1 MKKIL
6 LLLSLIIINNYGF
19 TQKLSKTKKLEFN
32 DFYTNPVP
40 SPNGELALVTS
51 EHFIGI
57 YILELKT
64 KKITPITITQGNGYG
79 YSWSTDNE
87 TIFYKVK
94 PENGYIMDSEVFS
107 YNIKTKETKKVEIN
121 HNYLPSYQGENNV
134 IVYTNIRTLKIEA
147 IDLKTMK
154 SWVVTNNEGQFYSAT
169 LSHDG
174 KKVAVHEG
182 SDVYVYNID
191 GSGMIAKLGPGIA
204 TSWSMDDNYLIGY
217 LSESSD
223 GHVISNSDIYLYDVK
238 NFKSKKV
245 TTTKNIFESNVSFIN
260 ENNIIY
266 ADEKTGDI
274 LTSKIKF

>member
-1 MKKIL
+1 MKKNL
-6 LLLSLIIINNYGF
+6 LLLTLIIFNMSYA
-19 TQKLSKTKKLEFN
+19 QKLTKTKKLEFN
-32 DFYTNPVP
+32 NFYTNPIP
-40 SPNGELALVTS
+40 SPNGELAIITS
-51 EHFIGI
+51 EQFIGI
-57 YILELKT
+57 SILELKT
-64 KKITPITITQGNGYG
+64 KKVTPITITEGSGYG

-94 PENGYIMDSEVFS
+94 PEDGYVMDSEVFS
-107 YNIKTKETKKVEIN
+107 YNIKTKETKKIEIN
-121 HNYLPSYQGENNV
+121 HNYLPSYQGENSV

-154 SWVVTNNEGQFYSAT
+154 SWVVTNNDGQFYSAT

-174 KKVAVHEG
+174 TKVAVHEG
-182 SDVYVYNID
+182 SDIYVYNID

-238 NFKSKKV
+238 NSKSKKI
-245 TTTKNIFESNVSFIN
+245 TTTKNVYESNVSFIS
-260 ENNIIY
+260 ENKIIY

>member
-1 MKKIL
+1 MKKNL
-6 LLLSLIIINNYGF
+6 LLLTLIVFNMSY
-19 TQKLSKTKKLEFN
+19 TQKLTKTQKLEFN
-32 DFYTNPVP
+32 NFYTNPIP
-40 SPNGELALVTS
+40 SPNGELAIITG
-51 EHFIGI
+51 EQFIGI
-57 YILELKT
+57 SVLELKT
-64 KKITPITITQGNGYG
+64 KKVTPITITQGSGYG

-94 PENGYIMDSEVFS
+94 PENGYVMDSEVFS

-121 HNYLPSYQGENNV
+121 HNYLPSYQGKNNV
-134 IVYTNIRTLKIEA
+134 VVYTNIRTLKIEA

-154 SWVVTNNEGQFYSAT
+154 SWIVTNNDGQFYSAT

-182 SDVYVYNID
+182 SDIYVYNID
-191 GSGMIAKLGPGIA
+191 GSGMIAKLGAGIA

-217 LSESSD
+217 LSESND

-238 NFKSKKV
+238 NSKSKKI
-245 TTTKNIFESNVSFIN
+245 TTTKNVFESNVSFIS
-260 ENNIIY
+260 ENKIIY

>member
-1 MKKIL
+1 MKKNL
-6 LLLSLIIINNYGF
+6 LLLTLIIFNMSYA
-19 TQKLSKTKKLEFN
+19 QKLTKTKKLEFN
-32 DFYTNPVP
+32 NFYTNPIP
-40 SPNGELALVTS
+40 SPNGELAIITS
-51 EHFIGI
+51 EQFIGI
-57 YILELKT
+57 SILELKT
-64 KKITPITITQGNGYG
+64 KKVTPITITEGSGYG

-94 PENGYIMDSEVFS
+94 PEDGYVMDSEVFS
-107 YNIKTKETKKVEIN
+107 YNIKTKETKKIEIN
-121 HNYLPSYQGENNV
+121 HNYLPSYQGENSV

-154 SWVVTNNEGQFYSAT
+154 SWVVTNNDGQFYSAT

-174 KKVAVHEG
+174 TKVAVHEG
-182 SDVYVYNID
+182 SDIYVYNID

-223 GHVISNSDIYLYDVK
+223 GHVISNSDIYWYDVK
-238 NFKSKKV
+238 NSKSKKI
-245 TTTKNIFESNVSFIN
+245 TTTKNVYESNVSFIS
-260 ENNIIY
+260 ENKIIY

>member
-1 MKKIL
+1 MKKNL
-6 LLLSLIIINNYGF
+6 LLLTLIVFNMSY
-19 TQKLSKTKKLEFN
+19 TQKLTKTQKLEFN
-32 DFYTNPVP
+32 NFYTNPIP
-40 SPNGELALVTS
+40 SPNGELAIITG
-51 EHFIGI
+51 EQFIGI
-57 YILELKT
+57 SVLELKT
-64 KKITPITITQGNGYG
+64 KKVTPITITQGSGYG

-94 PENGYIMDSEVFS
+94 PENGYVMDSEVFS

-134 IVYTNIRTLKIEA
+134 VVYTNIRTLKIEA

-154 SWVVTNNEGQFYSAT
+154 SWIVTNNDGQFYSAT

-182 SDVYVYNID
+182 SDIYVYNID
-191 GSGMIAKLGPGIA
+191 GSGMIAKLGAGIA

-217 LSESSD
+217 LSESND

-238 NFKSKKV
+238 NSKSKKI
-245 TTTKNIFESNVSFIN
+245 TTTKNVFESNVSFIS
-260 ENNIIY
+260 ENKIIY

>member
-1 MKKIL
+1 MKKNL
-6 LLLSLIIINNYGF
+6 LLLTLIVFNMSY
-19 TQKLSKTKKLEFN
+19 TQKLTKTQKLEFN
-32 DFYTNPVP
+32 NFYTNPIP
-40 SPNGELALVTS
+40 SPNGELAIITG
-51 EHFIGI
+51 EQFIGI
-57 YILELKT
+57 SVLELKT
-64 KKITPITITQGNGYG
+64 KKVTPITITQGSGYG

-94 PENGYIMDSEVFS
+94 PENGYVMDSEVFS

-134 IVYTNIRTLKIEA
+134 VVYTNIRTLKIEA

-154 SWVVTNNEGQFYSAT
+154 SWVVTNNDGQFYSAT

-174 KKVAVHEG
+174 KKVAVHQG
-182 SDVYVYNID
+182 SDIYVYNID
-191 GSGMIAKLGPGIA
+191 GSGMIAKLGTGIA

-217 LSESSD
+217 LSESND

-238 NFKSKKV
+238 NSKSKKV
-245 TTTKNIFESNVSFIN
+245 TTTKNVYESNVSFMS
-260 ENNIIY
+260 ENKIIY
-266 ADEKTGDI
+266 SDEKTGDI

>member
-1 MKKIL
+1 MKKNL
-6 LLLSLIIINNYGF
+6 LLLTLIIFNMSYA
-19 TQKLSKTKKLEFN
+19 QKLTKTKKLEFN
-32 DFYTNPVP
+32 NFYTNPIP
-40 SPNGELALVTS
+40 SPNGELAIITS
-51 EHFIGI
+51 EQFIGI
-57 YILELKT
+57 SILELKT
-64 KKITPITITQGNGYG
+64 KKVTPITITEGSGYG

-87 TIFYKVK
+87 NIFYKVK
-94 PENGYIMDSEVFS
+94 PEDGYVMDSEVFS

-154 SWVVTNNEGQFYSAT
+154 SWVVTNNDGQFYSAT

-182 SDVYVYNID
+182 SDIYVYNIN

-223 GHVISNSDIYLYDVK
+223 GHVISNSDIYLYDIR
-238 NFKSKKV
+238 NSKSKKV
-245 TTTKNIFESNVSFIN
+245 TTTKNVFESNVSFIS
-260 ENNIIY
+260 ENKIIY
-266 ADEKTGDI
+266 VDEKTGDI